1 MSKKRVGPEIVY
13 LLGLLAD
20 ESCGGRH
27 VHLPMVTE
35 HILFG

>member
-13 LLGLLAD
+13 LLGLLAM
-20 ESCGGRH
+20 SYAGGRH